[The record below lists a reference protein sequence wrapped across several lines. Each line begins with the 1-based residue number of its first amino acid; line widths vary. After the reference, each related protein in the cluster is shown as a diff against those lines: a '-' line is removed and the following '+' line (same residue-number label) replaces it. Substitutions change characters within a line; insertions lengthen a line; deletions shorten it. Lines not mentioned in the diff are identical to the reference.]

1 MEATLRKFKRY
12 LETRYPDRSTTKHYM
27 SDLAIFSQFVKHQP
41 PEMITAKQ
49 IDGFVQSQRKQG
61 LQPATINRRLSAI
74 SSFYEFL
81 IGERTDERLLNPV
94 VWQRHSVRQG
104 RHLPRD
110 VSDAAV
116 EQLLAVVDHPRDRAM
131 VGLMIGA
138 GLRVAEVVGLA
149 LADLQP
155 SDRTGLA
162 RLRVRGKGDKDRTVW
177 LTADTVAHL
186 DGWVQVRPAS
196 DDPALF
202 LNHHGQGLS
211 VAGVQYRL
219 KQHCQQAGVHF
230 TCHQLRHTF
239 ARRLVEHGMPIDS
252 LAKLLGHTD
261 LQTTQRY
268 IDGADPTV
276 RDDFRRA
283 MNALDHQSQRPT
295 PAQPDQPV
303 PGTFTPRQADAR
315 PDPVALV
322 DHLAHLAARLPDW
335 LSQAIREHTM
345 RRIAQWPPHR
355 AQSQTQHHFGTLCRI
370 TGWLVTE
377 RGWFELNQLQRLD
390 LVAYVQA
397 RQEAGLKPG
406 SIAAELTVFRAF
418 WRELL
423 NQEQVTNGAI
433 LQVQAP
439 PAGDHLPRF
448 LTVTEFQRLETVV
461 QTQTQADTPPDRFNL
476 AWFYLLA
483 HAGLRKSEALNLR
496 LADLDLGSR
505 RLRVQGGKGDRD
517 RVIPITNHLVTVLQA
532 YLTVRESALTDHV
545 LIYRGARLK
554 DHLISD
560 RLERFGQLA
569 QITPLTP
576 HRLRHTLATFLIK
589 HCLPITSLQKFLG
602 HQDINKT
609 LIYARVHDET
619 VRRQFASA
627 MAQIEAVV
635 VTDWPVQIVDS
646 IQAISTSTTEICNSV

>member
-1 MEATLRKFKRY
+1 
-12 LETRYPDRSTTKHYM
+12 
-27 SDLAIFSQFVKHQP
+27 
-41 PEMITAKQ
+41 
-49 IDGFVQSQRKQG
+49 
-61 LQPATINRRLSAI
+61 
-74 SSFYEFL
+74 
-81 IGERTDERLLNPV
+81 
-94 VWQRHSVRQG
+94 
-104 RHLPRD
+104 
-110 VSDAAV
+110 
-116 EQLLAVVDHPRDRAM
+116 
-131 VGLMIGA
+131 
-138 GLRVAEVVGLA
+138 
-149 LADLQP
+149 
-155 SDRTGLA
+155 
-162 RLRVRGKGDKDRTVW
+162 
-177 LTADTVAHL
+177 
-186 DGWVQVRPAS
+186 
-196 DDPALF
+196 
-202 LNHHGQGLS
+202 
-211 VAGVQYRL
+211 
-219 KQHCQQAGVHF
+219 
-230 TCHQLRHTF
+230 
-239 ARRLVEHGMPIDS
+239 
-252 LAKLLGHTD
+252 
-261 LQTTQRY
+261 
-268 IDGADPTV
+268 
-276 RDDFRRA
+276 
-283 MNALDHQSQRPT
+283 
-295 PAQPDQPV
+295 
-303 PGTFTPRQADAR
+303 
-315 PDPVALV
+315 
-322 DHLAHLAARLPDW
+322 
-335 LSQAIREHTM
+335 M

-576 HRLRHTLATFLIK
+576 HRLRHTLATFLIN
-589 HCLPITSLQKFLG
+589 HGMPITSLQKFLG